1 MKLKESILICA
12 VVTLSIAASGCSS
25 AGMFTAGNLTEV
37 QLQKGN
43 YKIVA
48 RGVSGEASAA
58 YLLGVSWS
66 MGMMANTLALV
77 RVEGTGMLY
86 KEALDN
92 LWANY
97 QTVHGPAEGKR
108 LALINIHYDSDA
120 LNLCVYTRSKVMV
133 RADVIEFAE

>member
-1 MKLKESILICA
+1 MKLRKSIVMCAIAALA
-12 VVTLSIAASGCSS
+12 VVASGCASG
-25 AGMFTAGNLTEV
+25 GMFTAGNLTDV

-48 RGVSGEASAA
+48 RGVSGEASAG
-58 YLLGVSWS
+58 YLLGASWS
-66 MGMMANTLALV
+66 MGMVANTFALA
-77 RVEGTGMLY
+77 RVNGTGMLY

-97 QTVHGPAEGKR
+97 QSAHGPAEGKG

-120 LNLCVYTRSKVMV
+120 LNLIVYTSSKVMV
-133 RADVIEFAE
+133 RADVIEFTE